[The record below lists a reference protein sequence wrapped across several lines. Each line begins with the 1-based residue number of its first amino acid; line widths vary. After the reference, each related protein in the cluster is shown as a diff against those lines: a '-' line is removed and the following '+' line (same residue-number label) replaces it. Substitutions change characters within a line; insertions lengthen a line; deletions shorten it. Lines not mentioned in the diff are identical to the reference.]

1 MFILTAFHKNI
12 PIKLFSL
19 NKARGLED
27 SERIEMF
34 PTLETKDQA
43 KEFLTN
49 KVWLSKDVNVYI
61 IEIGK
66 IWG

>member
-27 SERIEMF
+27 SERIEFF
-34 PTLETKDQA
+34 PAFETKEQA
-43 KEFLTN
+43 NEFLTN
-49 KVWLSKDVNVYI
+49 NVLLSKDVNVYI

>member
-1 MFILTAFHKNI
+1 MFILTSFHKNI

-19 NKARGLED
+19 NKERGLED

-34 PTLETKDQA
+34 PTFETKDHA
-43 KEFLTN
+43 REFLTN
-49 KVWLSKDVNVYI
+49 KVWLSNDVNVYI

-66 IWG
+66 IR